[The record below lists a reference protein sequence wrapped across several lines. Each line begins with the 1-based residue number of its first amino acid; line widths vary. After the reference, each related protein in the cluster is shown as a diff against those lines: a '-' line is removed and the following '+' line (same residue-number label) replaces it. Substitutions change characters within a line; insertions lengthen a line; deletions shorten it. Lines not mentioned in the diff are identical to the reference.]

1 MAYVI
6 PTSALYSVAIII
18 LRHRFELP
26 SSLPAMDVAP
36 NIFERPCGAVLNSFV
51 RPAGA
56 PYDSFAMLNER
67 RGAARAKARRDA
79 QKQPHGTNTKKK
91 AQEADHKKQVRYYT
105 SMVGGLGC
113 SSLLKKA
120 AAQNL
125 RVTGKKSKGCV
136 RYEHI
141 LRMVSKMQKEYVKNM
156 PGVWI
161 PGETADTMMQ
171 DIEDVLKSGPCNADW
186 LRGRQFSEGV
196 YGMGAA
202 VVREAASRRAH
213 AAACPAPPPATGTE
227 RLEALRG
234 RVRARHAA
242 ARE

>member
-1 MAYVI
+1 MEFQIVPCKMAYVI

-18 LRHRFELP
+18 LRQRFELP
-26 SSLPAMDVAP
+26 SSLPAMD
-36 NIFERPCGAVLNSFV
+36 SS
-51 RPAGA
+51 GA
-56 PYDSFAMLNER
+56 PYSFAMLNER

-79 QKQPHGTNTKKK
+79 QIQPHGTNSKKK
-91 AQEADHKKQVRYYT
+91 AQEADHKNQVRYYT

-213 AAACPAPPPATGTE
+213 AAACPAPPPATGTA